1 MNIIPVW
8 CVYETIDEYGRLGSL
23 DSVYRTVND
32 AKLGAK
38 GKGWYGGE
46 GRVERKHAIEDG
58 ANLYILV
65 SSDPYQF
72 KDVAELMEKDKQ
84 ERLERAL
91 SKLSEEERQLIKE
104 SIKGI

>member
-8 CVYETIDEYGRLGSL
+8 CVYETTYEDGRLGIL
-23 DSVYRTVND
+23 DSVYKTVND

-38 GKGWYGGE
+38 GKGWYGGA
-46 GRVERKHAIEDG
+46 GKVVLKHAIEEGD
-58 ANLYILV
+58 NLYILG
-65 SSDPYQF
+65 SPDPHQF

-91 SKLSEEERQLIKE
+91 SKLSEEMQLIKE
-104 SIKGI
+104 SIKDI